1 MNCLVCDTALRET
14 DRYGIR
20 VDICT
25 SCKGIWLDRG
35 ELEKIIA
42 ATEQEMVP
50 PFDPLPSSPPRSRNP
65 EHDRFVERER
75 PRESRYD
82 ERPRRRKS
90 ILSELF
96 EMLDD

>member
-1 MNCLVCDTALRET
+1 MNCPVCDTALRET
-14 DRYGIR
+14 DRHGIR

-50 PFDPLPSSPPRSRNP
+50 PFDPVPTERTRPRG
-65 EHDRFVERER
+65 VERER
-75 PRESRYD
+75 QPYDSRSRERYD
-82 ERPRRRKS
+82 DDRPRRRKS

-96 EMLDD
+96 EVFGD

>member
-1 MNCLVCDTALRET
+1 MNCPVCDTALRET
-14 DRYGIR
+14 DRFGIR

-42 ATEQEMVP
+42 ATEQEIVP
-50 PFDPLPSSPPRSRNP
+50 PFDPGTTTSPPSRAT
-65 EHDRFVERER
+65 EQTRYSSREQ
-75 PRESRYD
+75 PRGSRYD